1 MRRTR
6 YRHKFV
12 GAKTFNYIPLVWAI
26 WYGLAFNEN
35 QKWKEKIYKMGNSDG
50 RILIPQPDPGAKRKK
65 NK

>member
-26 WYGLAFNEN
+26 WYGLAFSAN
-35 QKWKEKIYKMGNSDG
+35 QKWKEDLQDG
-50 RILIPQPDPGAKRKK
+50 EK
-65 NK
+65 